1 MSAYLIAEVEV
12 TDPEAYKAYMA
23 RTPAAIHKHGGRFIV
38 RGGGNAVSL
47 EGTPPKR
54 IVVLEFPDKVTAE
67 RFYRSPDYQEILPL
81 RQRAS
86 IGRFFI
92 VEGATI

>member
-47 EGTPPKR
+47 EGTKVAGPPS
-54 IVVLEFPDKVTAE
+54 VLGNEP
-67 RFYRSPDYQEILPL
+67 SQ
-81 RQRAS
+81 
-86 IGRFFI
+86 
-92 VEGATI
+92 